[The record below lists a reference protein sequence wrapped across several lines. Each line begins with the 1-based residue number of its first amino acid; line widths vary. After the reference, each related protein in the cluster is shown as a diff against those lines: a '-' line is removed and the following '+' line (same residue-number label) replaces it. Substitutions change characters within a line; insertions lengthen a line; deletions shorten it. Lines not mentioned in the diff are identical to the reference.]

1 MDDPE
6 KTPLFFAN
14 KVIHKFV
21 DNLLGR
27 DIDGKQCQA
36 IRVAFRRCHGQWS
49 SIVAGDPVHVGLLIR
64 LIQAWGKAQPQKKEE
79 PYDE

>member
-27 DIDGKQCQA
+27 SIDSKQCQA
-36 IRVAFRRCHGQWS
+36 IRVVFRKLGGQWAQV
-49 SIVAGDPVHVGLLIR
+49 VAGDPVHVGLLIR
-64 LIQAWGKAQPQKKEE
+64 IIKGWGKSQQKPEQQEE
-79 PYDE
+79 WE